1 MGMKKTWNRENKNSG
16 NGKPDWNRIIFVAF
30 AIVFAVGMIGSYLI
44 PVFNAPKAAGVGDVV
59 AIEYT
64 IYDDWGRPVL
74 TTSQD
79 VFNTGIGN
87 KNIVFLTQPIE
98 MSVGYAIEKD
108 TIAAV
113 PVYPALE
120 GFAGF
125 ALLGFE
131 LDALSAGLV
140 GVKQGEM
147 QTIELDYGGNTLQMN
162 FSAEVFAGI
171 VGGDFSMMEVG
182 DQIPVGLTREPVI
195 PVDESDQD
203 TQVPLRTAMITDMGE
218 DHLVV
223 RYGYG
228 SIDVMIT
235 RIGAA

>member
-44 PVFNAPKAAGVGDVV
+44 PVFNAPKAAAAGDVV

-74 TTSQD
+74 TTSQE
-79 VFNTGIGN
+79 VSTAIGN

-98 MSVGYAIEKD
+98 MAVGYAINKD
-108 TIAAV
+108 DITAV
-113 PVYPALE
+113 PVLYPALE

-162 FSAEVFAGI
+162 LSAEAFAGI
-171 VGGDFSMMEVG
+171 VGGNFSMMEVG
-182 DQIPVGLTREPVI
+182 DQIYVGLIREPVI
-195 PVDESDQD
+195 QVDESDQD
-203 TQVPLRTAMITDMGE
+203 TQVPLRTAMIVYKGE
-218 DHLVV
+218 DFLVV

-228 SIDVMIT
+228 SINVMIT